1 MSDHY
6 GSYPQSP
13 DPGQQPGQP
22 GQPGYGAPVGADD
35 VAGTG
40 VRIAGFVL
48 DVVVVAIVGTLVTL
62 PFASTSSGGGEIG
75 FEIGPTGMVVSLV
88 VAALYYI
95 VPTALYGQT
104 LAKKLL
110 GTRVVRMDDGQV
122 PGWGKAA
129 GRQVILAL
137 LNIGCYI
144 PQIVNAVLLAQE
156 PLHRGWHD
164 KAVGTRVVTTR

>member
-13 DPGQQPGQP
+13 EPGQQP

-48 DVVVVAIVGTLVTL
+48 DIVVVAIVGAIATL
-62 PFASTSSGGGEIG
+62 PFASTSGGGGEFG
-75 FEIGPTGMVVSLV
+75 FEVGPAGMLVSLV
-88 VAALYYI
+88 VAVLYYI

-110 GTRVVRMDDGQV
+110 GTRVVRMDDGQA

-129 GRQVILAL
+129 GRQIILAL